1 MQQIKISVWG
11 NSLGFRIPRGLADS
25 YNIQAGDIL
34 ELTPVDDGLLIKK
47 TPVRT
52 YRLVDILDSFASS
65 EDAPQIDFGE
75 PRGEEIW

>member
-34 ELTPVDDGLLIKK
+34 ELTPVDEGLLIKK
-47 TPVRT
+47 SPGRT
-52 YRLVDILDSFASS
+52 YHLADILDSFASS
-65 EDAPQIDFGE
+65 EDAPQVDFGE